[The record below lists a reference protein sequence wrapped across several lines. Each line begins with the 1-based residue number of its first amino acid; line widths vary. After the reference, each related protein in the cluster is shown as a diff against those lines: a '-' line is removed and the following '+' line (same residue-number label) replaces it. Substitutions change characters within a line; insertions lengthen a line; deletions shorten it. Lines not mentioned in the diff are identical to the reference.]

1 MLLGEENE
9 RSKARRQ
16 SFQTGLSFGI
26 DSSELCCDCGSMVP
40 NNPSPPSSP
49 PPPLSSPTP
58 TPAPVPP
65 AGKGHRWFLYGCGG
79 FVALLLAVIA
89 TVLIMIWWSQR
100 PIKPVVLSQQEKA
113 TVEQKLER
121 INAGSSTAQ
130 SSVRRTPANAPQTSA
145 TTPEAPEATSQTPA
159 TTSQRPATTSQI
171 PANTPL
177 KDRPAGSDINITL
190 DQPYVP
196 GSKVLRI
203 TEREINGLLNA
214 NTDLG
219 QSVRLEFARDAINA
233 YVVVPIPQDVPVMG
247 GKMFR
252 ARGRFRIS
260 IENGGKPYAI
270 LEDVTVYGLSL
281 PKAWLGGIKG
291 ENLLENA
298 VGERNGSPVLK
309 GIKSLKIEPGALVLE
324 VED

>member
-1 MLLGEENE
+1 
-9 RSKARRQ
+9 
-16 SFQTGLSFGI
+16 
-26 DSSELCCDCGSMVP
+26 MVP
-40 NNPSPPSSP
+40 DNPSPPSSP
-49 PPPLSSPTP
+49 PPPISSPA
-58 TPAPVPP
+58 PAPQPP
-65 AGKGHRWFLYGCGG
+65 AGKGGRWFLYGCGG
-79 FVALLLAVIA
+79 LVALLLVVIA

-100 PIKPVVLSQQEKA
+100 PIKPVILSPQEKA

-130 SSVRRTPANAPQTSA
+130 SSVRRTPANAAQTSA

-233 YVVVPIPQDVPVMG
+233 
-247 GKMFR
+247 
-252 ARGRFRIS
+252 
-260 IENGGKPYAI
+260 
-270 LEDVTVYGLSL
+270 
-281 PKAWLGGIKG
+281 
-291 ENLLENA
+291 
-298 VGERNGSPVLK
+298 
-309 GIKSLKIEPGALVLE
+309 
-324 VED
+324 